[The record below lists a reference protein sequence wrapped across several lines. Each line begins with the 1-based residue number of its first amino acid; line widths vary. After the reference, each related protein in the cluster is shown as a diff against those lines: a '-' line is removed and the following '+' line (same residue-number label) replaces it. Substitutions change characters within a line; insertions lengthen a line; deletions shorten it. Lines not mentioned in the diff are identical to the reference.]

1 MTLWIFKG
9 ITMIKKF
16 ALLLVVVLFS
26 VFAMATP
33 YPKPYYD
40 PSTIVEILAA
50 AVENI
55 LMDCDG
61 GCRGGG
67 YQAPPPPPPPPPP
80 EEDECQYLAVI
91 VCPSDDD

>member
-1 MTLWIFKG
+1 
-9 ITMIKKF
+9 
-16 ALLLVVVLFS
+16 
-26 VFAMATP
+26 
-33 YPKPYYD
+33 
-40 PSTIVEILAA
+40 
-50 AVENI
+50 
-55 LMDCDG
+55 MDCDG